1 MAERS
6 YATGE
11 KEFQELLA
19 QGFSEI
25 EAVKLIDMRAH
36 VNDQTEYREIL
47 EESRRLG
54 FVRWLID
61 HDRLGS

>member
-6 YATGE
+6 YATEE

-25 EAVKLIDMRAH
+25 EAAKLIDMRAH
-36 VNDQTEYREIL
+36 VNDQTEYREML
-47 EESRRLG
+47 EESRRLA